1 MKDLVITDV
10 SQFVLLFPSL
20 LDETLRLYEDDKLFL
35 AHKAVQKM
43 RNSLA
48 HHQAA
53 VDAYTAEVQVG
64 LKGIE
69 MEMEKHSKRM
79 QTIVKEANEVL
90 QLIEELE
97 DDQGWSLVSQHE
109 DGNVQVFYRNENST
123 PVHSIKMQGII
134 DSPALNL
141 MAVMNEHTL
150 YDTWIPLLREVQLV
164 KHISRYRK
172 VIYLSAYLPWPISS
186 RDALLYGYGV
196 DNLEEDRAVIM
207 IRSVGEGDLEPALVP
222 PVKSHVRVDIHST
235 GVLIQPISQART
247 RVVMMTNVDPKVLYQ
262 QILKIIAIILLRL
275 LFSWR
280 TCLIHCSIG
289 PQKCSHTRCGRPWH
303 GTRIKLRAANMNG

>member
-186 RDALLYGYGV
+186 RDAVSSLSLSASCSAQLMMWNVWYIH
-196 DNLEEDRAVIM
+196 AIA
-207 IRSVGEGDLEPALVP
+207 ALWLWSRQSRGRP
-222 PVKSHVRVDIHST
+222 GGHYD
-235 GVLIQPISQART
+235 PIS
-247 RVVMMTNVDPKVLYQ
+247 
-262 QILKIIAIILLRL
+262 
-275 LFSWR
+275 WR
-280 TCLIHCSIG
+280 RG
-289 PQKCSHTRCGRPWH
+289 P
-303 GTRIKLRAANMNG
+303 